1 MALNV
6 KVKVINSH
14 ITNEP
19 VACARLVN
27 QSTMSFDEFC
37 DFMADGSTV
46 TAADV
51 AAVMKHLEKRLPV
64 LFEMNHKVKIT
75 PSGLLLRPSVKG
87 SITQSQLRVRL
98 AEKAKECPD
107 IDVNRRL
114 EESDLTVSD
123 LSAHIAMVIPKK
135 LEEAIV
141 GRAEFNR
148 Q

>member
-6 KVKVINSH
+6 KVKIVNNH
-14 ITNEP
+14 IVNEP

-27 QSTMSFDEFC
+27 QNMMSFDEFC
-37 DFMADGSTV
+37 DFMAEGSTV

-51 AAVMKHLEKRLPV
+51 AAVMKHLEKRLPM

-87 SITQSQLRVRL
+87 SITQSQLRERL
-98 AEKAKECPD
+98 TEQAKERPD

-114 EESDLTVSD
+114 EESDLTVGD

-135 LEEAIV
+135 LEQAIV
-141 GRAEFNR
+141 GRVEFNR